1 MMTDERAR
9 LFVVLADQIGS
20 RRGADRVPQ
29 ALDLLTEAVGERMLL
44 GFERTAGDEVQGLTA
59 DPGSVVDC
67 VVALT
72 RLGRWRLGIGV
83 GTVDHP
89 LPASTRAARGE
100 AYLAARSAIE
110 AARTSPTALALVAG
124 GSVGGAPYPDDMVR
138 ERVDVRGRT
147 DVGARI
153 GVDDA
158 EAALWLLRSV
168 LSRRTDQGWEVSDL
182 LDQGLANKQVAA
194 QLGISPSAVS
204 QRSIRAAHEE
214 ARRGR
219 VLCTHLLGRLVQPE
233 EG

>member
-124 GSVGGAPYPDDMVR
+124 GLSVVR
-138 ERVDVRGRT
+138 PT
-147 DVGARI
+147 
-153 GVDDA
+153 
-158 EAALWLLRSV
+158 LTTW
-168 LSRRTDQGWEVSDL
+168 
-182 LDQGLANKQVAA
+182 
-194 QLGISPSAVS
+194 
-204 QRSIRAAHEE
+204 
-214 ARRGR
+214 
-219 VLCTHLLGRLVQPE
+219 
-233 EG
+233 

>member
-100 AYLAARSAIE
+100 AYLAARSAGE
-110 AARTSPTALALVAG
+110 KRGGWPPQRGLRARNA
-124 GSVGGAPYPDDMVR
+124 
-138 ERVDVRGRT
+138 
-147 DVGARI
+147 
-153 GVDDA
+153 
-158 EAALWLLRSV
+158 
-168 LSRRTDQGWEVSDL
+168 
-182 LDQGLANKQVAA
+182 
-194 QLGISPSAVS
+194 S
-204 QRSIRAAHEE
+204 QRSGRRAAVI
-214 ARRGR
+214 ASDCDRR
-219 VLCTHLLGRLVQPE
+219 HLAISR
-233 EG
+233 